1 MDIVTWQGTDD
12 EFTHLYNAVIRN
24 CECITGVPG
33 YCCGAHAMLGDQ
45 AVLDR
50 LLWVFRT
57 RGMFLAREFY
67 AQRSAAS

>member
-1 MDIVTWQGTDD
+1 MKIVTWQGTDD
-12 EFTHLYNAVIRN
+12 EFTRLYNAVINN
-24 CECITGVPG
+24 CECLSGAPG

-45 AVLDR
+45 VVLDR